1 MSQEQNADKKTSA
14 ENFADIFKSFGQVM
28 SEIFNDP
35 EFVFK
40 ALGLNVDSEQKAIFE
55 RLPTALTSV

>member
-1 MSQEQNADKKTSA
+1 MLLTLIGADATLCPRA
-14 ENFADIFKSFGQVM
+14 VDLTN
-28 SEIFNDP
+28 P

-55 RLPTALTSV
+55 RLPTALMLV

>member
-1 MSQEQNADKKTSA
+1 MLLTLVGVDATLFPRAVDLAN
-14 ENFADIFKSFGQVM
+14 
-28 SEIFNDP
+28 P

-40 ALGLNVDSEQKAIFE
+40 VLGLNVDSEQKAIFE